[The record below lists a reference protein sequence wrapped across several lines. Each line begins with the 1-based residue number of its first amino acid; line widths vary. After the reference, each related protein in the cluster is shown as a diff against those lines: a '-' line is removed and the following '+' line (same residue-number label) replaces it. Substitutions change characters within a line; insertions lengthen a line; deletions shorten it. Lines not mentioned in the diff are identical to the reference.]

1 MGRARMPD
9 PYGDDDGGGDNV
21 DGLMDTFR
29 DNVRSGSRDE
39 VTDEGDDIDDDLGGE
54 EPRGRETRGRQ
65 EGRFEEVTSFADDD
79 DDDELDITAPKK
91 PRTER
96 RQERGGLH
104 DALLGSRDEN
114 DRLRQ
119 RIEGLEAKAN
129 RYESDVVEDDEV
141 DALEEEIDTL
151 ESSQKSI
158 LGEYNKGGLTPERQT
173 ELQTAAQKNEKKL
186 RKLQFR
192 QMAREEGFGPAQ
204 DPGQVQRAALHA
216 QVSSA
221 APDIYADPEARALL
235 SAKYNVAR
243 RRGEPDGMELH
254 ARMCEDVRAELG
266 MLSRERRPAPTD
278 HQRRAY
284 SGRSKGGSG
293 GKRSGKATSIR
304 MTDERRTMADLAY
317 PNEPDER
324 KRHKR
329 WALEV
334 GRELVRN
341 GEA

>member
-9 PYGDDDGGGDNV
+9 PYGDDDGGDNV

-29 DNVRSGSRDE
+29 DNVKSGSRDE
-39 VTDEGDDIDDDLGGE
+39 PTDEGDDIDDDLGGE
-54 EPRGRETRGRQ
+54 EPRGRQ
-65 EGRFEEVTSFADDD
+65 SGRFEEVTTFADDD
-79 DDDELDITAPKK
+79 EDDDLDITAPKK
-91 PRTER
+91 RRTEQR
-96 RQERGGLH
+96 AERGGIH
-104 DALLGSRDEN
+104 DALMGSRDEN

-119 RIEGLEAKAN
+119 RLELLESKAN
-129 RYESDVVEDDEV
+129 RYEAEGVEDDEV
-141 DALEEEIDTL
+141 DALEEEIESL
-151 ESSQKSI
+151 ESSQKST
-158 LGEYNKGGLTPERQT
+158 LGEYNKGGWTPERQL
-173 ELQTAAQKNEKKL
+173 ELQAIAQKNEKKL
-186 RKLQFR
+186 RKLQFK
-192 QMAREEGFGPAQ
+192 QMVREEGLGPAQ
-204 DPGQVQRAALHA
+204 DPAQAQRAALHA
-216 QVSSA
+216 QVSTS

-235 SAKYNVAR
+235 SAKYNIAR
-243 RRGEPDGMELH
+243 KRGEADGMELH

-304 MTDERRTMADLAY
+304 MTEDRRTMADLAY

-324 KRHKR
+324 KRHKK

-334 GRELVRN
+334 GAELVRN